1 MVRPLDQCDGRPAG
15 LNRQQRKKGASPPT
29 LASILTMLCARQP
42 FSCEAAPARD
52 RPPRVIMRLIY
63 CSLACLLLHY
73 VNVHTLKLIPA
84 IWSGL
89 TIARGLPYLSALWP
103 QPFGRQSTACWF
115 YAQAHISIFSQPGAV
130 KDVLFRHEVKSPNQ
144 AFKQY
149 PFLCFLHSSLS
160 SRNLST
166 HKLSNHKTPVPSL
179 IKGQ

>member
-103 QPFGRQSTACWF
+103 QPFGRQSTAC
-115 YAQAHISIFSQPGAV
+115 
-130 KDVLFRHEVKSPNQ
+130 
-144 AFKQY
+144 
-149 PFLCFLHSSLS
+149 
-160 SRNLST
+160 
-166 HKLSNHKTPVPSL
+166 
-179 IKGQ
+179 

>member
-89 TIARGLPYLSALWP
+89 TIARALPYLSALWP

-130 KDVLFRHEVKSPNQ
+130 QFESPNQ

-149 PFLCFLHSSLS
+149 TFLCFLHSSLS
-160 SRNLST
+160 SRNCML
-166 HKLSNHKTPVPSL
+166 LPSVTA
-179 IKGQ
+179 